1 MIPSDRNTVEFIHI
15 IKQFGGNLACPIKT
29 VACLL
34 GLSNTACPFSI
45 DEDSWMAENNICTPS
60 AAKLLACDSIDTLKE
75 LDASARLTRDN
86 EAEHSFVCSSNAFM
100 APWQT
105 KTILEANSK
114 DPYQLILALNQAAKA
129 FDSSNAEEEG
139 FQSTVAHS
147 GFLLRWFWNAA
158 QGSISRVNLFFGLDN
173 PELREFSAQ
182 HHKEC
187 ILPAITE
194 NGIVGQPVG
203 CPETLTMLSSEL
215 SRLAETNARSNAL
228 RVMEIE
234 RSNDL
239 EISKRNR
246 MDKWIKHHVRLM
258 LLSSVSKDGETAASE
273 PTDELK
279 EVLNSES
286 VGQAGKTML
295 WQFSKEGYKNT
306 HISK

>member
-1 MIPSDRNTVEFIHI
+1 
-15 IKQFGGNLACPIKT
+15 
-29 VACLL
+29 
-34 GLSNTACPFSI
+34 
-45 DEDSWMAENNICTPS
+45 
-60 AAKLLACDSIDTLKE
+60 
-75 LDASARLTRDN
+75 
-86 EAEHSFVCSSNAFM
+86 M